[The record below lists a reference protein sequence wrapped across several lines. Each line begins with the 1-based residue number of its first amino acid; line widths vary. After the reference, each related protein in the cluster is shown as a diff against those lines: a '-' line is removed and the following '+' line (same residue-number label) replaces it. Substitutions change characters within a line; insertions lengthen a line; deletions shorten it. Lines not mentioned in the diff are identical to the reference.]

1 MSDVW
6 VAALDALEARLNR
19 QEEVVAGHRLDP
31 VEGDLNLPEGEMPP
45 ELVPR
50 AQTLLGRSR
59 SLEELAARRL
69 SQRHRVERTSPYGG
83 ATPANY
89 GSI

>member
-1 MSDVW
+1 MW
-6 VAALDALEARLNR
+6 AGALDALEVRLKH
-19 QEEVVAGHRLDP
+19 QEEIVAGHRLDP
-31 VEGDLNLPEGEMPP
+31 VEAELELPEGEMPA

-50 AQTLLGRSR
+50 AQSLLARSR
-59 SLEELAARRL
+59 HLEELAARRL

-83 ATPANY
+83 TTPANY